1 MILTMVDKEADAA
14 KLSQK
19 AGELARKAR
28 KIEEKLEKV
37 RSEEKK
43 TIEAAR
49 EADQRP
55 EPYVYPHKA
64 MYDITEAVKNEFPN
78 LEEFRSNNPGIYDR
92 VVDYVVI
99 FEKKESTRDIGSHT
113 AKILNIIEDATF
125 QAQRSAQI

>member
-1 MILTMVDKEADAA
+1 MVDKEADAA
-14 KLSQK
+14 ELSQK

-28 KIEEKLEKV
+28 EIEEKLEKV
-37 RSEEKK
+37 RFEEKK
-43 TIEAAR
+43 TIESAR

-55 EPYVYPHKA
+55 KPCVYPHRT
-64 MYDITEAVKNEFPN
+64 MSDIAEAVKNEFPN

-99 FEKKESTRDIGSHT
+99 FEKKESTRDIGSHV